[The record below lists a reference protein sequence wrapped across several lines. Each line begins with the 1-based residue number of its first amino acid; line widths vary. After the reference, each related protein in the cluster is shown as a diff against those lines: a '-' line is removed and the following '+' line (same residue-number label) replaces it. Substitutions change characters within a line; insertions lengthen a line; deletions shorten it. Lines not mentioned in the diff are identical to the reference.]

1 MTIGSL
7 GSREKMLSR
16 ADAASY
22 LGVSISTLAR
32 WASNN
37 EGPPYYVVGAKAR
50 YRYSDLDQF
59 IETKRHSG
67 EQDGLG
73 FKK

>member
-1 MTIGSL
+1 MNTAHPGI
-7 GSREKMLSR
+7 RETTLSR
-16 ADAASY
+16 SHAAAY

-37 EGPPYYVVGAKAR
+37 EGPPYYIVGAEAR

-59 IETKRHSG
+59 IETKRHG
-67 EQDGLG
+67 
-73 FKK
+73 K

>member
-1 MTIGSL
+1 MTTPSPGI
-7 GSREKMLSR
+7 RESTLSR
-16 ADAASY
+16 ADAAAY

-50 YRYSDLDQF
+50 YRYSDLDRF
-59 IETKRHSG
+59 IETKRHG
-67 EQDGLG
+67 G
-73 FKK
+73 

>member
-1 MTIGSL
+1 MIFAKPGL
-7 GSREKMLSR
+7 REGTLSR
-16 ADAASY
+16 ADAAAY

-59 IETKRHSG
+59 IETKRHG
-67 EQDGLG
+67 E
-73 FKK
+73 

>member
-1 MTIGSL
+1 MTTPNSGI
-7 GSREKMLSR
+7 RESTLSR
-16 ADAASY
+16 ADAAAY

-59 IETKRHSG
+59 IETKRHG
-67 EQDGLG
+67 G
-73 FKK
+73 